1 MTPVGH
7 RLRAWVA
14 LLAFLGGLGLPF
26 LNARHFGYDDDAACG
41 QISLFNGHTQ
51 QQYEATAAPIP
62 RDHCALC
69 HWQRAVGGA
78 APSPA
83 VAAFSAPEPNRLRP
97 IPRTRDNGTAA
108 VQERPSRAPPAS
120 ILS

>member
-7 RLRAWVA
+7 RVRAWVA
-14 LLAFLGGLGLPF
+14 LLAFLGGLALPF
-26 LNARHFGYDDDAACG
+26 LNSKHFGADDDAACG
-41 QISLFNGHTQ
+41 QVSLYSGHTRL
-51 QQYEATAAPIP
+51 EFRAEPPPAP

-78 APSPA
+78 SPA
-83 VAAFSAPEPNRLRP
+83 SPLAAFSNLAPDALRP
-97 IPRTRDNGTAA
+97 VPATRVAGASA
-108 VQERPSRAPPAS
+108 VRQRPSRAPPAS